1 MWVLVVILVL
11 AVVAAG
17 IWYSYYRKQQRR
29 KALALFANQ
38 YGLTYS
44 QDDPFGIIGY
54 PFHLFSMGDG
64 RGCENLVYG
73 EWQGIPVQEADFWY
87 YDESTDSQGRRS
99 KSYHYYSVV
108 VAGVGIDAP
117 ASVRISKES
126 LLTKLADH
134 VGLHDIEFES
144 EQFNK
149 AFNVKAQDREFC
161 FKLVDAR
168 MMQWLLGTGGGF
180 EFEVAGPWLL
190 VA

>member
-1 MWVLVVILVL
+1 M
-11 AVVAAG
+11 
-17 IWYSYYRKQQRR
+17 
-29 KALALFANQ
+29 
-38 YGLTYS
+38 
-44 QDDPFGIIGY
+44 
-54 PFHLFSMGDG
+54 
-64 RGCENLVYG
+64 
-73 EWQGIPVQEADFWY
+73 
-87 YDESTDSQGRRS
+87 
-99 KSYHYYSVV
+99 
-108 VAGVGIDAP
+108 AGVGIDAP

-190 VA
+190 VACHRRRPMELVPLLGTAKGFGDHIPRLVRTEYPGKRATPMQEGAET